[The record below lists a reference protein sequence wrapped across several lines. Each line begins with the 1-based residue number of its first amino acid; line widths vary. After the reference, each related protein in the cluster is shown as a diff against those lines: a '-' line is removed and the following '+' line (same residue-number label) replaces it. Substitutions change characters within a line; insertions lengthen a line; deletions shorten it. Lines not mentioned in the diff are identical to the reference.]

1 MGFMDKAKKFAEQAQ
16 KEAKD
21 GTLKERAKGL
31 ADQAQAKLDEVQ
43 TQFNESQKNKGWD
56 ESPEASAPAAAA
68 PAEPAPDP
76 EATAQAAETVAAAAE
91 PRPPRRRPRR
101 PPATLPR
108 STAATRLRRSSPVG
122 TRSRADPG
130 TMPHVAGLGAIL
142 TAIVTPFDDD
152 LNVDEQAFVDLLHH
166 LADHGSDGFVV
177 CGTTGEASTLTDEEH
192 LRVVELAVANRPEG
206 TSITAGVGSNDTRH
220 AVHLTERAT
229 ALGVDAVLS
238 VTPYYNKPN
247 RRGIVAHYEE
257 VAQAT
262 DMPIILYNI
271 PSRVVID
278 VPNDLLAELAQLDGI
293 DYVKQANND
302 NLAPIDGL
310 GIYAGNDEAL
320 LRTLEIGGCG
330 GICVASH
337 LVGDEMRRMVDEP
350 ENRATIDAS
359 LRDVYAAMGVTTNP
373 IPVKAA
379 LELAGHPVGG
389 LRLPLVEADED
400 ERAEIRAVLER
411 HGLLASAG
419 AP

>member
-1 MGFMDKAKKFAEQAQ
+1 MG
-16 KEAKD
+16 
-21 GTLKERAKGL
+21 
-31 ADQAQAKLDEVQ
+31 
-43 TQFNESQKNKGWD
+43 
-56 ESPEASAPAAAA
+56 P
-68 PAEPAPDP
+68 
-76 EATAQAAETVAAAAE
+76 
-91 PRPPRRRPRR
+91 
-101 PPATLPR
+101 
-108 STAATRLRRSSPVG
+108 
-122 TRSRADPG
+122 
-130 TMPHVAGLGAIL
+130 VAGLGAIL
-142 TAIVTPFDDD
+142 TAIVTPFDDA
-152 LNVDEQAFVDLLHH
+152 LNVDEQAFVDLMHH
-166 LADHGSDGFVV
+166 LAAHGSDGFVV
-177 CGTTGEASTLTDEEH
+177 CGTTGEASTLTDDEH
-192 LRVVELAVANRPEG
+192 LRVVELALQERPEG
-206 TSITAGVGSNDTRH
+206 VSITAGVGSNDTRH

-247 RRGIVAHYEE
+247 RRGILRHYEA
-257 VAQAT
+257 VARAT
-262 DMPIILYNI
+262 DVPIILYNI

-278 VPNDLLAELAQLDGI
+278 VPNDLLAELAQIDGI

-310 GIYAGNDEAL
+310 GLYGGNDEIL

-330 GICVASH
+330 AICVASH

-350 ENRATIDAS
+350 ENRAAIDAS

-400 ERAEIRAVLER
+400 ERAQIRAVLER

-419 AP
+419 AS

>member
-1 MGFMDKAKKFAEQAQ
+1 MRD
-16 KEAKD
+16 
-21 GTLKERAKGL
+21 
-31 ADQAQAKLDEVQ
+31 
-43 TQFNESQKNKGWD
+43 
-56 ESPEASAPAAAA
+56 
-68 PAEPAPDP
+68 
-76 EATAQAAETVAAAAE
+76 
-91 PRPPRRRPRR
+91 
-101 PPATLPR
+101 
-108 STAATRLRRSSPVG
+108 
-122 TRSRADPG
+122 
-130 TMPHVAGLGAIL
+130 VAGLGAIL

-152 LNVDEQAFVDLLHH
+152 LNVDEQAFVDLMHH
-166 LADHGSDGFVV
+166 LAAHGSDGLVV
-177 CGTTGEASTLTDEEH
+177 CGTTGEASTLSDEEH
-192 LRVVELAVANRPEG
+192 LRVVELALQERPDG
-206 TSITAGVGSNDTRH
+206 ISITAGVGSNDTRH

-247 RRGIVAHYEE
+247 RRGIVAHYTE
-257 VAQAT
+257 VAKAT
-262 DMPIILYNI
+262 DVPIFLYNV
-271 PSRVVID
+271 PSRVVVD
-278 VPNDLLAELAQLDGI
+278 VPNDLLAELAQIDGI

-310 GIYAGNDEAL
+310 GIYAGNDDIL

-350 ENRATIDAS
+350 ENRADIDAS
-359 LRDVYAAMGVTTNP
+359 LRDVYAAMSVTTNP

-400 ERAEIRAVLER
+400 ERAQIRAVLER